1 VRKLKWIWITAW
13 GAVLLG
19 LPYVLRAF
27 GPTEAEVVRWGEISI
42 GVGIALGV
50 AWLISR
56 IVPYG
61 FLRWLLTLGSA
72 AVALLQPLPA
82 WLWLVFHG
90 TGISD
95 GTPPAS
101 FVAHWTYA
109 LPHLALFIIG
119 SLGALTASGIR
130 SAGGDEVSMQE
141 QKRRS
146 GA

>member
-1 VRKLKWIWITAW
+1 MRKLKWIWITAW

-27 GPTEAEVVRWGEISI
+27 GPTEAEVVRWGEISV
-42 GVGIALGV
+42 GVGIALGI

-56 IVPYG
+56 LVPYG
-61 FLRWLLTLGSA
+61 FLRWLLMLGAA
-72 AVALLQPLPA
+72 AVALLQPFPV

-90 TGISD
+90 NGISD

-109 LPHLALFIIG
+109 LPHLVLFITG
-119 SLGALTASGIR
+119 SLGALTASCAR
-130 SAGGDEVSMQE
+130 SGGGDEVFTRE
-141 QKRRS
+141 RRR
-146 GA
+146 A